1 MSTAKRR
8 KLKKTVIG
16 WLCIAALAAN
26 MTVPCAPLHEFAPIT
41 ASAEVPSE
49 FQDAATVNLSE
60 LDQIVS
66 SGTEYDGLTVSLKKH
81 EVNGVSKD
89 YYEIK
94 ITKDSRYVFTGSN
107 MINGKYVD
115 VQFAAVPDSTFIFPE
130 IYFDNVYIRNNDGS
144 VSENNE
150 LQEYIA
156 LFNVNSNAYVT
167 LSGNINFETYSA
179 NTAEGFKAANFKTGE
194 DNFGGQSI
202 CSVKYIDENGNQFKE
217 IYCTAGSDVNLP
229 EDYECVSSYG
239 EYITSDTTI
248 TVIKNHVY
256 ENGSYGICQ
265 HCHKYKPKEIPEEYK
280 DAEVVNLSQ
289 IFDSAIPYKGIYV
302 SNYNDSSSIIIT
314 ENGKYVFSGSNYIN
328 DSYVDI
334 QITLAEGVEA
344 DIYFDDVYIRNDN
357 GNIGYSSG
365 DSDSYIY
372 GFVSPFKIM
381 SNAAAN
387 VSGKLCIDT
396 YSRTDGIFQ
405 VGDLKTG
412 EGTLTGMLTLKYFDA
427 SGEPVEELYC
437 TSGADVTN
445 PSGFECFTAKGSGF
459 DGKNVTENTTVTAYV
474 NHSFGTNGICSYCGE
489 CVPAGMISD
498 KSSPYYGYYEIANA
512 GNLYWFAQ
520 QVNIGNTEI
529 NAVLTKDIT
538 VNSNLL
544 SSLEY
549 DAEGNV
555 TNGENFTSWTPI
567 GNGSNKYN
575 GTFEGQGFTVSG
587 LYFNDESKDFVGL
600 FGYILSGRISNVGVV
615 DSYFKGNQFI
625 GGVCGCNQE
634 GTITNCYNTGTVSG
648 ESYVGGVCA
657 SNGGLIAN
665 CYYLKST
672 AAGGINGADD
682 IDNNV
687 VGKTAAQFASGE
699 VAFLLSQGC
708 KFGDTTYD
716 GSVWG
721 QTIGKENYPVSGGKK
736 VISNIDQSAF
746 ANDIIIYGQNVTLDG
761 TIGFNIYV
769 YADENYDWDKTINGI
784 KGQEIEK
791 GLYKFTYQIAA
802 KDMDNEIDIIIGG
815 KKAATVSV
823 SDYLNSLDTADNAIL
838 AALAE
843 AMKAY
848 GIAADAFFAPDGIV
862 PEISD
867 FDVSAL
873 DAYGFTKGETPEG
886 ISYYG
891 SSLILES
898 ETTVR
903 HYFRLA
909 EGYDINN
916 FTFTVGVEEVT
927 PVAKQGYYYIDIKN
941 ISADKLGTAHTVSIG
956 GTPVISGYSALSY
969 AKTVLN
975 SDAADENLKNLVK
988 ALYLYNRA
996 AVEYN
1001 VKTGWVQDGENWYYY
1016 DDNGIMQ
1023 TGWATGIT
1031 GYDDAWFY
1039 FGNDGIMQTG
1049 WVTNI
1054 PGFDGA
1060 WFYFGDDGIMQTS
1073 RWVLDGGNWYYL
1085 NDDGTLLMNGYTPDG
1100 YYVDENGIRTGM

>member
-8 KLKKTVIG
+8 KLKKNVIG

-26 MTVPCAPLHEFAPIT
+26 MTMPVAPLHEFAPIT

-66 SGTEYDGLTVSLKKH
+66 SGTEYDGLTVSLKTH

-107 MINGKYVD
+107 MINGEYVD
-115 VQFAAVPDSTFIFPE
+115 VQFAAESERTLIYPE
-130 IYFDNVYIRNNDGS
+130 IYFDNVYIRNDDGS
-144 VSENNE
+144 VSETNE

-156 LFNVNSNAYVT
+156 LFNVNANAYVI
-167 LSGNINFETYSA
+167 LKGNINFETYSV
-179 NTAEGFKAANFKTGE
+179 NTDEGFKAANYKTGE

-217 IYCTAGSDVNLP
+217 IYCTSGSDINLP

-265 HCHKYKPKEIPEEYK
+265 HCHKYKPEEIPDEYK
-280 DAEVVNLSQ
+280 DAEVVNLNQ
-289 IFDSAIPYKGIYV
+289 IFDSSIPYKGIYV
-302 SNYNDSSSIIIT
+302 SNYNDSCSIIIT

-328 DSYVDI
+328 NSYVDI
-334 QITLAEGVEA
+334 QIILAEGVEA

-365 DSDSYIY
+365 ESGSYIY

-381 SNAAAN
+381 SNAAAD

-405 VGDLKTG
+405 VGDLKNG
-412 EGTLTGMLTLKYFDA
+412 EGTLTGMLTVKYFDA

-445 PSGFECFTAKGSGF
+445 PSEFECFTANGSGF
-459 DGKNVTENTTVTAYV
+459 DGKNVTEDTSVTAYV
-474 NHSFGTNGICSYCGE
+474 NHSFTNGLCDCGE
-489 CVPAGMISD
+489 CVQAEMISD
-498 KSSPYYGYYEIANA
+498 ESSPYYGYYAIENA
-512 GNLYWFAQ
+512 GQLYWFAQ
-520 QVNIGNTEI
+520 QVNSGNTSI

-538 VNSNLL
+538 VNQ
-544 SSLEY
+544 
-549 DAEGNV
+549 NV
-555 TNGENFTSWTPI
+555 LVNGELTSDHENLIDWTPI
-567 GNGSNKYN
+567 GNDSNKYN
-575 GTFEGQGFTVSG
+575 GKFEGQGHTISG

-600 FGYILSGRISNVGVV
+600 FGYILSGRISNVGVL

-648 ESYVGGVCA
+648 KSYVGGVCA
-657 SNGGLIAN
+657 SNGAFITN
-665 CYYLKST
+665 CYYLKGT

-682 IDNNV
+682 IDNKV

-721 QTIGKENYPVSGGKK
+721 QTIGTDNYPVSGGKK

-769 YADENYDWDKTINGI
+769 YAEDDYDWDKTINGI
-784 KGQEIEK
+784 KGEEIEK
-791 GLYKFTYQIAA
+791 GLYMFTHQIAA
-802 KDMDNEIDIIIGG
+802 KDMDNKIDIIIGG

-823 SDYLNSLDTADNAIL
+823 SDYLNALDTAGNTEL
-838 AALAE
+838 AALAK
-843 AMKAY
+843 AMETY
-848 GIAADAFFAPDGIV
+848 GNAADAFFAPDGIV
-862 PEISD
+862 PEISGVD
-867 FDVSAL
+867 ASDL
-873 DAYGFTKGETPEG
+873 DAYGFIKGETPVG

-903 HYFRLA
+903 HYFKLA

-941 ISADKLGTAHTVSIG
+941 ISADKLGTAHTISIG

-975 SDAADENLKNLVK
+975 SEAADENLKNLVK
-988 ALYLYNRA
+988 ALYLYNQKA
-996 AVEYN
+996 IEYG
-1001 VKTGWVQDGENWYYY
+1001 T
-1016 DDNGIMQ
+1016 
-1023 TGWATGIT
+1023 
-1031 GYDDAWFY
+1031 
-1039 FGNDGIMQTG
+1039 
-1049 WVTNI
+1049 TN
-1054 PGFDGA
+1054 
-1060 WFYFGDDGIMQTS
+1060 
-1073 RWVLDGGNWYYL
+1073 GGN
-1085 NDDGTLLMNGYTPDG
+1085 
-1100 YYVDENGIRTGM
+1100 